1 MKKIV
6 RIPTAILAFVFM
18 LFTCPISMVYGT
30 TATGS
35 VSLSV
40 SGSNVPGGTI
50 SVPVVLKTDTVVS
63 GVDITVSYPSDLVD
77 FVSSSDP
84 SNSYATGNTVQIVNF
99 RMNVAA
105 NTSFTVA
112 VLTFK
117 IKDGTTGKSGNF
129 SISRADIADHNND
142 EMVFSPSGGS
152 ASITVVAPKSTNAN
166 LASLTVNTGALSP
179 AFSAG
184 QTSYS
189 VTVPNNVSSITI
201 GATAADS
208 KATVSGA
215 GTKNLNVGANKFSV
229 VVTAESGAAKTY
241 TITVTR
247 QAAQTATPVESPKPV
262 TSSKPAASKPATSS
276 QSSEPVSSEEAA
288 SSDTSSVESME
299 SQVESEETT
308 SSELVS
314 SQPEEQPEERP
325 DYTWMTPHILYIGG
339 ILICL
344 ALGAAFGFFI
354 RGRRG

>member
-1 MKKIV
+1 
-6 RIPTAILAFVFM
+6 
-18 LFTCPISMVYGT
+18 MVYGT

-84 SNSYATGNTVQIVNF
+84 VSRNTSVVGNTIRYINPNLDIQ
-99 RMNVAA
+99 A
-105 NTSFTVA
+105 NSAYTV
-112 VLTFK
+112 VTLTFK
-117 IKDGTTGKSGNF
+117 LKDGTTGKSGNF
-129 SISRADIADHNND
+129 SVTKADVTDHLNGENTFYPSR
-142 EMVFSPSGGS
+142 GS

-189 VTVPNNVSSITI
+189 VTVPNNVGSITI
-201 GATAADS
+201 GATAADG

-229 VVTAESGAAKTY
+229 VVTAENGAAKTY

-262 TSSKPAASKPATSS
+262 TSSKPATSKPATSS
-276 QSSEPVSSEEAA
+276 QSSEPVSSEEAV
-288 SSDTSSVESME
+288 SSGASSVESME

-339 ILICL
+339 MLICL